1 MADEERPSRVVVTDA
16 WRKEQQ
22 AKREAYE
29 AKRRAW
35 ARMLER
41 GDEAEE
47 DEVPAPDGPAA
58 SEAAETGRAG
68 VPERRGRR
76 GGTIQDKRQARF
88 TF

>member
-16 WRKEQQ
+16 WRKEQR

-41 GDEAEE
+41 GDEA
-47 DEVPAPDGPAA
+47 DENEARGGPEA

-68 VPERRGRR
+68 VRERRGRR
-76 GGTIQDKRQARF
+76 GGTILDKRQARF

>member
-16 WRKEQQ
+16 WRKEQR

-35 ARMLER
+35 VRRVEH
-41 GDEAEE
+41 GDEADE
-47 DEVPAPDGPAA
+47 DEVPASGGPAV
-58 SEAAETGRAG
+58 SGAAKTGRAG
-68 VPERRGRR
+68 IPERRGRR
-76 GGTIQDKRQARF
+76 GGTILDKRQARF

>member
-1 MADEERPSRVVVTDA
+1 MSDPETPSRVVVTDA

-35 ARMLER
+35 VKRVEH
-41 GDEAEE
+41 GDEADE
-47 DEVPAPDGPAA
+47 DEVSAPDARRV
-58 SEAAETGRAG
+58 SEPAETDRAR

-76 GGTIQDKRQARF
+76 GGTIPDGRQARLGF
-88 TF
+88 